1 MLKSGNALV
10 VSIKCATFAPDLETK
25 YSINNLIK
33 ERKLIMAKQEKID
46 AVKSLALEH
55 YGFTIPDNCQGD
67 GWDGTLH
74 NNGAYCFGNNHF
86 EGEFFNYEDMDE
98 DLLDTILDE
107 AEFND

>member
-33 ERKLIMAKQEKID
+33 ERKLIMTKQEKID

-55 YGFTIPDNCQGD
+55 YAFTIPDNCLGD

-74 NNGAYCFGNNHF
+74 NSGAYCFGNNHF
-86 EGEFFNYEDMDE
+86 EGEFFKYEDMDE
-98 DLLDTILDE
+98 DWLDTILDE

>member
-33 ERKLIMAKQEKID
+33 ERKLIMTKQEKID

-55 YGFTIPDNCQGD
+55 YDFTIPDNCQGD

-74 NNGAYCFGNNHF
+74 NSGAYCFGNNHF
-86 EGEFFNYEDMDE
+86 EGEFFKYEDMDE